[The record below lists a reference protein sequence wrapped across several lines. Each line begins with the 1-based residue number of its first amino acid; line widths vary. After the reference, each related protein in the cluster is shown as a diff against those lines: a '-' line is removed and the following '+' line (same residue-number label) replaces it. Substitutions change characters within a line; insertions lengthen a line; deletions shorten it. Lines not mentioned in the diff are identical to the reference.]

1 MTTITNSPYIVYIL
15 LCNDMSLY
23 TGITNNL
30 ERRFKQHNGQIKG
43 GAKYT
48 RSKRPVS
55 LLYTEKFE
63 TKSDAM
69 KREYE
74 IKKLKKDKK
83 ILISLQKTEF

>member
-1 MTTITNSPYIVYIL
+1 
-15 LCNDMSLY
+15 MSLY

>member
-83 ILISLQKTEF
+83 ILISLQKTDF

>member
-1 MTTITNSPYIVYIL
+1 MTTITNRTYIVYIL

-83 ILISLQKTEF
+83 ILISLKKTEF

>member
-1 MTTITNSPYIVYIL
+1 
-15 LCNDMSLY
+15 MSLY

-69 KREYE
+69 KREDE
-74 IKKLKKDKK
+74 NKKLKKDKK

>member
-1 MTTITNSPYIVYIL
+1 MTTITNKPYIVYIL
-15 LCNDMSLY
+15 LCSDMSLY

-55 LLYTEKFE
+55 LLHSEKFE

-74 IKKLKKDKK
+74 IKKLKKVKK
-83 ILISLQKTEF
+83 LLISRQKTEF